1 MVKTPRQK
9 IRHAIE
15 KRHKQPT
22 QIWKRLGM
30 GLSALCLFFMVG
42 YAACWFLDPVNFPL
56 TSVKLIGDKKHLTQS
71 ELYQI
76 IIPEMKRGFFQLK
89 VSKIRSKLL
98 YLPWVK
104 QVDVRKVWPHQ
115 LVIRF
120 EEHTPA
126 AFWGDTGLLSE
137 QGALFTPNMTAL
149 NLPDLPVLKGPD
161 GRFSTVWQQY
171 LEMEKMLT
179 PLQLHITHL
188 VLAPRGAWQLRLSN
202 GTTIILGTHDILAR
216 LHRFIRVYDKHFAAK
231 QTQMAY
237 VDLRYTSGM
246 AVGWK

>member
-30 GLSALCLFFMVG
+30 GLSCLCLFFVVG
-42 YAACWFLDPVNFPL
+42 YASCWFLDPVNFPL
-56 TSVKLIGDKKHLTQS
+56 TSVKLVGEKKRLTQA

-76 IIPEMKRGFFQLK
+76 IIPTMKAGFFQLK
-89 VSKIRSKLL
+89 VSKIRSKLMA
-98 YLPWVK
+98 LPWVK
-104 QVDVRKVWPHQ
+104 QVDVRKVWPNQ
-115 LVIRF
+115 LVIQF

-126 AFWGDTGLLSE
+126 AFWGDKGLISE
-137 QGALFTPNMTAL
+137 QGALFIPDSAQL
-149 NLPDLPVLKGPD
+149 NLPDLPALKGPD

-171 LEMEKMLT
+171 LEMEKLLA
-179 PLQLHITHL
+179 PLELHITHL

-202 GTTIILGTHDILAR
+202 GVTIVLGTHDILAR
-216 LHRFIRVYDKHFAAK
+216 LHRFIVVYHKHLAPK
-231 QTQMAY
+231 QNEMAY